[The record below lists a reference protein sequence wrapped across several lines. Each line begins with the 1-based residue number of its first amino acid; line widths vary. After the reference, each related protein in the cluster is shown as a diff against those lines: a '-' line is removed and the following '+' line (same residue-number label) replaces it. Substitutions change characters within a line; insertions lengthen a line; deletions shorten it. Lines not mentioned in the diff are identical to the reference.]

1 MAGLILDSSGTI
13 KMKVLDDAMVLVQRV
28 NAMNEQLAMNAKKG
42 TPSASL
48 FQGIKRNLVTIA
60 ANLKTHFGMI
70 SDLVTNVLISSSR
83 GSSDANRS
91 RVLREGIAQIK
102 QAIEIG
108 HTQTIQKHAVHREK
122 AAEKAGE
129 QPASGASQAGS
140 DS

>member
-60 ANLKTHFGMI
+60 ANLKTHFGMV

-83 GSSDANRS
+83 GSSDANRA

-108 HTQTIQKHAVHREK
+108 HTQTIQKHAMHREK
-122 AAEKAGE
+122 
-129 QPASGASQAGS
+129 PASGASQEGPEKS
-140 DS
+140 H